1 MRVPPLC
8 NVPNMYRE
16 NVAFLIGAVTSTT
29 AVGRLEEESVQPSAS
44 PMRVSLVKMWVWL
57 SSPQST
63 ARLENTARPLS
74 AAGRQ
79 VPITASARMR

>member
-44 PMRVSLVKMWVWL
+44 PMRVSLVKMW
-57 SSPQST
+57 
-63 ARLENTARPLS
+63 ARLSIGQFMRRLS
-74 AAGRQ
+74 G
-79 VPITASARMR
+79 SA